1 MAASLGPSVITNSL
15 VASLDAADR
24 NSFLKYSL
32 INMSNWTI
40 GIGGVIGFNQ
50 NGNPSTENQRFSG
63 TNPWGQTD
71 IIWGSF
77 PSGNNNDDGGWNTDY
92 FNIDK
97 TKLYRFSVWVKRT
110 SSTGGGTFYLGMYAD
125 GDGSRQMDNSTVN
138 TNSYWNCTGAGG
150 LTQDIWY
157 LYVGHVYPYDTT
169 YTGKHS
175 DTGYYFANN
184 PTKQGDVN
192 LCNIGTGE
200 LKWSS
205 NSTQAVHR
213 TYHYY
218 CGDSTTR
225 LQFYDPRVDAI
236 DGTEPSISE
245 LVSRSPIQL
254 KDISGNGNNCTLVNG
269 PTFNGLN
276 GGNILFDG
284 TDDVANVTTSVIDR
298 SNGQE
303 ITVSCWIRPSRT
315 SGQYSV
321 FCTNRS
327 NDASIYNWIFYQHTT
342 DGAIA
347 FHGSAQNKSSYIPTV
362 NVWINVLNT
371 VTAAGV
377 STLYVNGISTY
388 IVSGYTYGN
397 GTPSRLGI
405 GADPGSQEAF
415 QGNIA
420 QTLIYNRALSATEIL
435 QNYNATKTRFGL

>member
-1 MAASLGPSVITNSL
+1 MAASLGPNIIKNSL
-15 VASLDAADR
+15 AASLDAADR

-32 INMSNWTI
+32 INMSNWAVGT
-40 GIGGVIGFNQ
+40 GGVTGFNP
-50 NGNPSTENQRFSG
+50 NGNPASENQRFSG

-110 SSTGGGTFYLGMYAD
+110 SSTGGGTFYFGMYAD

-150 LTQDIWY
+150 LTQDVWY

-169 YTGKHS
+169 YTGKHP

-218 CGDSTTR
+218 CADSTTR

-245 LVSRSPIQL
+245 LVNRSPIQL
-254 KDISGNGNNCTLVNG
+254 KDMCGNNIITTFINGAAISNGILSLDGVNDYATI
-269 PTFNGLN
+269 TFNSVFNVTSSPFSVSIWHRNNNSGTGYN
-276 GGNILFDG
+276 GIITADNTGDTTWKIIKDTGEQFYKVRVYNTIIAFPAYTVGRFHNYAFTKSGTNLITYFDSVAGSSSSSCGDPVSFSNNLALGSYRLADAQAGSYLLPQSYGNILF
-284 TDDVANVTTSVIDR
+284 
-298 SNGQE
+298 
-303 ITVSCWIRPSRT
+303 
-315 SGQYSV
+315 
-321 FCTNRS
+321 
-327 NDASIYNWIFYQHTT
+327 
-342 DGAIA
+342 
-347 FHGSAQNKSSYIPTV
+347 
-362 NVWINVLNT
+362 
-371 VTAAGV
+371 
-377 STLYVNGISTY
+377 
-388 IVSGYTYGN
+388 
-397 GTPSRLGI
+397 
-405 GADPGSQEAF
+405 
-415 QGNIA
+415 
-420 QTLIYNRALSATEIL
+420 YNRELTASEIL
-435 QNYNATKTRFGL
+435 DNYNSTKSRFGL